1 MAEVTASEEEQRQTQ
16 AARQEREREAKE
28 MQALLQNGSIEQER
42 HAKREAA
49 HAEERC
55 RCEAERQEREQQSRE
70 TLSMAQHDEPEYR
83 ASNSVSD
90 CTLSNAEDEVSGV
103 HTDQD
108 SDAEPAG
115 HQACRCDEEFA
126 PPSVERF
133 HWKRYFASARCS

>member
-1 MAEVTASEEEQRQTQ
+1 MAEVTASEEEQRRTP

-28 MQALLQNGSIEQER
+28 MQALLQNGNIEQER

-70 TLSMAQHDEPEYR
+70 TLSMAQHEEPEYR

-90 CTLSNAEDEVSGV
+90 CTSSN
-103 HTDQD
+103 
-108 SDAEPAG
+108 
-115 HQACRCDEEFA
+115 
-126 PPSVERF
+126 
-133 HWKRYFASARCS
+133 KR